1 MYTYKYPR
9 PALTVDVVAFTIR
22 ANSLSVLLIQ
32 RAGEPYQGSWAL
44 PGGFVNIDEELET
57 AASRELEE
65 ETGVKGAYL
74 EQLYTYGQPQ
84 RDPRGRVVTVA
95 YFTLITADTSVRTG
109 GSSDAAQA
117 QWVPIDNL
125 PELAFDHAEIIEYGL
140 KRLRHKLES
149 SAVGFQLLPE
159 LFTLSEIQC
168 LYEIILGNQ
177 LDKNSL
183 LRRLLETRLIEKTT
197 ETIIIKGQ
205 QTPLYRFREA
215 AIEEIKAHRLY
226 P

>member
-74 EQLYTYGQPQ
+74 EQLFTYGQPQ

-95 YFTLITADTSVRTG
+95 YITL
-109 GSSDAAQA
+109 
-117 QWVPIDNL
+117 
-125 PELAFDHAEIIEYGL
+125 
-140 KRLRHKLES
+140 
-149 SAVGFQLLPE
+149 
-159 LFTLSEIQC
+159 
-168 LYEIILGNQ
+168 
-177 LDKNSL
+177 
-183 LRRLLETRLIEKTT
+183 
-197 ETIIIKGQ
+197 
-205 QTPLYRFREA
+205 
-215 AIEEIKAHRLY
+215 
-226 P
+226 

>member
-1 MYTYKYPR
+1 MYTYKFPR

-95 YFTLITADTSVRTG
+95 YITLISAETSVRTG

-140 KRLRHKLES
+140 KRLRYKLES

-177 LDKNSL
+177 LDKNRL

-197 ETIIIKGQ
+197 ETKIIKGH